1 MENIREEWEFNV
13 MFEGF
18 NWFNHQ
24 RWEDD
29 MGMQL
34 ELVRNFT
41 SISCVV

>member
-24 RWEDD
+24 QREVN
-29 MGMQL
+29 
-34 ELVRNFT
+34 EIYPLVNIPKT
-41 SISCVV
+41 MENHHCW